1 MRKLWSDLGPV
12 KTKREML
19 GLSFWM
25 FSLEVRRHQET
36 SQVNALMKVARPLLF
51 CLWCDVLYLPIIQAK
66 WETTTSRL
74 TSLEP
79 SPPNFSLAEKEIV
92 PVPQWIG
99 ISNWNPIGNCKH
111 HSRASNSVSDKKI
124 FKTIY
129 YNFANFLHL
138 ARVYSCWA
146 DGAAQILKFN
156 RLCITV
162 KTEFSANPICNL
174 VLCNCPPVPLSS
186 TTTMY
191 LSNRS
196 TWEWARGENTKKS

>member
-1 MRKLWSDLGPV
+1 MGILPLKKRVNRDKCSFVKKQRMFGVFAIDEILRYRWTRFASLRTLCHPADMRKLWSDLGPV

-79 SPPNFSLAEKEIV
+79 RQLLFGGKRNSSSFTMCPTATLA
-92 PVPQWIG
+92 
-99 ISNWNPIGNCKH
+99 ISERQG
-111 HSRASNSVSDKKI
+111 
-124 FKTIY
+124 
-129 YNFANFLHL
+129 
-138 ARVYSCWA
+138 
-146 DGAAQILKFN
+146 
-156 RLCITV
+156 
-162 KTEFSANPICNL
+162 
-174 VLCNCPPVPLSS
+174 
-186 TTTMY
+186 
-191 LSNRS
+191 
-196 TWEWARGENTKKS
+196 